1 MRGRRSGGVDYGG
14 CWSMCESEVE
24 PQTLREVLADIS
36 SEQRG
41 QYRARREPSAG
52 SPREG
57 LFLRH
62 GDSEATW
69 QTADDSTSVGRSFV

>member
-1 MRGRRSGGVDYGG
+1 MRGADRVGWITAVVGR
-14 CWSMCESEVE
+14 CESEVE

-36 SEQRG
+36 SEQRR
-41 QYRARREPSAG
+41 QYRARRELSAG
-52 SPREG
+52 SPGG

-62 GDSEATW
+62 GDSGATW

>member
-1 MRGRRSGGVDYGG
+1 MGGRRSGGVDYGG

-52 SPREG
+52 STPGGPVPSARRQRG
-57 LFLRH
+57 YM
-62 GDSEATW
+62 
-69 QTADDSTSVGRSFV
+69 ADR